1 MQYSWLENM
10 TKEGSVRA
18 EVRDLIY
25 RDCSMLISG
34 MDKTAEDQ
42 SPVDQIA
49 VSALTA
55 AVTPLLVSGAM
66 KLFFTPFEKR
76 KEAQRIEAII
86 QNRNNILNSPE
97 IGQHKEKAD
106 ARFREIVKF
115 APAVATMP
123 ELSKALVVRS
133 LHSGF
138 SDQDVNHLTNLQAS
152 YSKNTAEP
160 SKVLSGYSKNLESK
174 RAVKTAEAA
183 ADVLNI
189 IKTAA
194 LADIGKAAKPLM
206 HSIAA
211 LTGAH
216 LLLGMGVGAVNTL
229 RKGMEKRELE
239 KELSSSFQEAMK
251 QSDPSREPLHANKD
265 KAFQAFQALAHFSPV
280 VATQPSAARAFM
292 NSMVSHDLGVPI
304 GAVKEISDIEKNLR
318 GAKGSHP
325 FLEGFGSSLETTGA
339 GASFRSAVE
348 GSLKSVAEHDMD
360 SIAGSLYGTHAEKR
374 TFTSKKES

>member
-1 MQYSWLENM
+1 
-10 TKEGSVRA
+10 
-18 EVRDLIY
+18 
-25 RDCSMLISG
+25 
-34 MDKTAEDQ
+34 MDKTANADL
-42 SPVDQIA
+42 SPTEQKVIGTI
-49 VSALTA
+49 SSILGPALLAGA
-55 AVTPLLVSGAM
+55 AGLVMG
-66 KLFFTPFEKR
+66 PWRKR
-76 KEAQRIEAII
+76 QEAKHIEAII
-86 QNRNNILNSPE
+86 QNRNNIINSPE
-97 IGQHKEKAD
+97 VGQHKEKAD

-123 ELSKALVVRS
+123 ELSKSLVMRS

-160 SKVLSGYSKNLESK
+160 AKVLSGYSKTLSGK
-174 RAVKTAEAA
+174 SAVKTAEVA
-183 ADVLNI
+183 ADVLSI

-194 LADIGKAAKPLM
+194 LADIGKAAKPLL

-216 LLLGMGVGAVNTL
+216 LLLGMGVGTVNTV

-239 KELSSSFQEAMK
+239 KQLTSSFQEAMR

-265 KAFQAFQALAHFSPV
+265 KAMQAFQALAHFSPV

-325 FLEGFGSSLETTGA
+325 FIEGFTSSLETTGA
-339 GASFRSAVE
+339 GSTFRSAVE
-348 GSLKSVAEHDMD
+348 GSLKSVSEHNMD
-360 SIAGSLYGTHAEKR
+360 AIAGSLYGTHLDKSTFVTAEQQR
-374 TFTSKKES
+374 ARASKKRY